1 MIEDQTP
8 RDPVQEP
15 VNEPFPIAGNPHRNW
30 TAWIAAG
37 GCAVL
42 ACGIFFI
49 AVIVYAG
56 PQITEKLFPAQVTDA
71 NEQLRDITQNNTMGD
86 PQAPIK
92 IVEYGDF
99 QCPYCLEFWRETEP
113 QLIEEYVNTGIVY
126 FEFRAFP
133 IIGPESFS
141 AAEGAYCAGD
151 QGKFWEFHDTLFA
164 NWTGENVG
172 DYTHEKLV
180 QYADSLVLDTQVFE
194 ECLSTGKHA
203 GTVER
208 DQANA
213 EADNVHATPTFIING
228 NIVEGSQ
235 PFEVMKHIIEELL
248 NHGIDTGTG

>member
-1 MIEDQTP
+1 MIEDQNPQEPANTSFQDVETP
-8 RDPVQEP
+8 RRD
-15 VNEPFPIAGNPHRNW
+15 W
-30 TAWIAAG
+30 TAWIAVG

-42 ACGIFFI
+42 ICGVFFI
-49 AVIVYAG
+49 AAIVYAG
-56 PQITEKLFPAQVTDA
+56 PQIAQKIFPSQVTAAD
-71 NEQLRDITQNNTMGD
+71 EQLRDTTENNTMGD

-92 IVEYGDF
+92 IIEYGDF
-99 QCPYCLEFWRETEP
+99 QCPYCLQFWRETEP

-172 DYTHEKLV
+172 NYTHEKLI
-180 QYADSLVLDTQVFE
+180 QYADSLALDTEVFE
-194 ECLSTGKHA
+194 QCLSDGKHKE
-203 GTVER
+203 TVEQ
-208 DQANA
+208 DQAEA
-213 EADNVHATPTFIING
+213 EADHVQATPTFIING

-235 PFEVMKHIIEELL
+235 SFEVMKHIIEELL
-248 NHGIDTGTG
+248 NNGFDTGTG

>member
-1 MIEDQTP
+1 MIEDQIP
-8 RDPVQEP
+8 QEP
-15 VNEPFPIAGNPHRNW
+15 ANTPIQNIEAPRQNW

-42 ACGIFFI
+42 ICGVVFVAAII
-49 AVIVYAG
+49 YAG
-56 PQITEKLFPAQVTDA
+56 PQIAEKIFPAQLTAAD
-71 NEQLRDITQNNTMGD
+71 EQLRDMTASNTMGNPD
-86 PQAPIK
+86 APIK

-126 FEFRAFP
+126 FEFRTFP

-151 QGKFWEFHDTLFA
+151 QGKFWEYHDTLFT
-164 NWTGENVG
+164 NWTGENAG
-172 DYTHEKLV
+172 DYTHEKLI
-180 QYADSLVLDTQVFE
+180 QYADLLALDTEVFE
-194 ECLSTGKHA
+194 QCLSNGKHKE
-203 GTVER
+203 TV
-208 DQANA
+208 DQDRAKA
-213 EADNVHATPTFIING
+213 EADHVQATPTFIING

-248 NHGIDTGTG
+248 NNGIDTGTG